1 MKLSFSEK
9 QRKGFHT
16 ILFFFVLFSYL
27 ITCIVHFKLFKYI
40 SFSDLLSH
48 KPFAT
53 DHSYGINLVPFSD
66 WTLDTERA
74 INNMINNI
82 TLFFPFGF
90 LLQMSSK
97 KKVLCGYAIWIPLLI
112 SLLTET
118 IQYLLSLGVGDITD
132 VIMNTIG
139 ATVGAIAY
147 LLFCIFFQNR
157 VEKASEILLYLFGV
171 FTIIVIILWM

>member
-1 MKLSFSEK
+1 
-9 QRKGFHT
+9 
-16 ILFFFVLFSYL
+16 
-27 ITCIVHFKLFKYI
+27 
-40 SFSDLLSH
+40 
-48 KPFAT
+48 
-53 DHSYGINLVPFSD
+53 VPFSD